1 MQKTIFPAEYFN
13 ARDTL
18 LCGQVFRFV
27 PHEKGFLCFST
38 DKACYVYTE
47 NGVTAVECE
56 ESDAEYFNYYFD
68 AARDYCGIV
77 ARAEGFGGILAT
89 AARLGKGV
97 RVLNQNPEEA
107 LISFVISQNNNI
119 PRIKGIIERLCDA
132 LGEEKTFGDIK
143 YRAFP
148 TVKALSER
156 DEAFFYGVGLGY
168 RAPFIK
174 RLADELD
181 SGALDLESYKEFSA
195 AELKKA
201 LKRIYGVGQKVA
213 DCAILFGFHKS
224 DCFPV
229 DVWLEKVYR
238 ENFNGT
244 LTDREKISEWFVQK
258 FGEDSGFFQQYLFYY
273 KRSLESVRTN
283 EN

>member
-1 MQKTIFPAEYFN
+1 MTNYFRITAYHPEQN
-13 ARDTL
+13 ISVIMDSYGKFAKL
-18 LCGQVFRFV
+18 WQFSAYMVQ
-27 PHEKGFLCFST
+27 KGFKVL
-38 DKACYVYTE
+38 
-47 NGVTAVECE
+47 AVGNDET
-56 ESDAEYFNYYFD
+56 FFD
-68 AARDYCGIV
+68 
-77 ARAEGFGGILAT
+77 
-89 AARLGKGV
+89 
-97 RVLNQNPEEA
+97 
-107 LISFVISQNNNI
+107 
-119 PRIKGIIERLCDA
+119 
-132 LGEEKTFGDIK
+132 
-143 YRAFP
+143 
-148 TVKALSER
+148 
-156 DEAFFYGVGLGY
+156 GVGLGY

-174 RLADELD
+174 RLADELY
-181 SGALDLESYKEFSA
+181 SGALDLESYKELSA

-273 KRSLESVRTN
+273 KRVLESVRTN

>member
-1 MQKTIFPAEYFN
+1 MTLQEFFDRHPRAALGLSGGVDSAYLLYAGRKAGADIRPYFIKTAFQPAFELDD
-13 ARDTL
+13 AR
-18 LCGQVFRFV
+18 
-27 PHEKGFLCFST
+27 
-38 DKACYVYTE
+38 
-47 NGVTAVECE
+47 
-56 ESDAEYFNYYFD
+56 
-68 AARDYCGIV
+68 
-77 ARAEGFGGILAT
+77 
-89 AARLGKGV
+89 
-97 RVLNQNPEEA
+97 
-107 LISFVISQNNNI
+107 
-119 PRIKGIIERLCDA
+119 RLCDA

-156 DEAFFYGVGLGY
+156 DEAFFYGVGLGH

-174 RLADELD
+174 RLADALY
-181 SGALDLESYKEFSA
+181 SGALDLESYKELSA

-201 LKRIYGVGQKVA
+201 LKRIYGVRQKVA